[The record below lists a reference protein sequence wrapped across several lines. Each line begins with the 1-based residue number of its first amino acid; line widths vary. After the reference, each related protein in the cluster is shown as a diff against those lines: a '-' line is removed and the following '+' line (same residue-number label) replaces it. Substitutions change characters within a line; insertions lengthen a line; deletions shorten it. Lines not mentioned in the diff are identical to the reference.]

1 MKKNPLLGALPIL
14 AAMLG
19 QKLGVQVV
27 IGGSR
32 ACTDGQTICLPAL
45 PPDADA
51 SLAVLANGYI
61 DHEAAHIRYTDFAA
75 GKPAGLTGHIADILE
90 DTRIERL
97 LGERFPGCRHNLAEL
112 VAVLEAEETL
122 VPAPDAPIQ
131 AQVSMALVTLLR
143 ARLLG
148 QTALSAP
155 AAILEARLDGLLP
168 PGVVTKLLALAF
180 AVEDTTSTAE
190 VIALARR
197 IVAML
202 EEEAADPPDPPDL
215 QGSSGASAGTT
226 PDPQGSSGPDT
237 GTTPDPQGSSEPD
250 TGTTPDPQGSS
261 GPDTGTTPDSQGS
274 SGTNTGTV
282 PSPQGSPSSDP
293 RRAQLASLLDAT
305 DDAGDYGGDL
315 GQRAA
320 ALLNGQAQA
329 HRADAVAMA
338 GMEDFPSNHDPQTAA
353 AKARA
358 ATAALR
364 QRLGAL
370 VQAAHTEATWRT
382 HRGRQLETRDL
393 YRPAVGQ
400 SIRFLHQEVREAP
413 DTAIALLLDRS
424 ISMRLTIRLATQAI
438 LAITLALD
446 TVPGVVC
453 WAAAFPGGEQRESLI
468 PLKTFEERAG
478 RIAGRFR
485 LTANGGTPLAG
496 ALWRAG
502 YELIQRPQSR
512 RLVLVVTDGKP
523 GNAAGVQRI
532 LQRCRASGIEVI
544 GLGIGQAL
552 ADVQE
557 VFGRRD
563 ATAIT
568 TISELAPKLFAVLAQ
583 RLTAVAA

>member
-45 PPDADA
+45 PPDADP
-51 SLAVLANGYI
+51 SLAILANGYI
-61 DHEAAHIRYTDFAA
+61 DHEAAHIRYTDF
-75 GKPAGLTGHIADILE
+75 GIEKPTGLTGRITNILE

-97 LGERFPGCRHNLAEL
+97 LGERFPGCRHNLAKL

-122 VPAPDAPIQ
+122 LPPLDAPLQ
-131 AQVSMALVTLLR
+131 AQVCTALDTLLR

-148 QTALSAP
+148 QAALSAP
-155 AAILEARLDGLLP
+155 ADILEARLDGLLP

-190 VIALARR
+190 VIALAQR

-202 EEEAADPPDPPDL
+202 EEEAADPPDPPD
-215 QGSSGASAGTT
+215 
-226 PDPQGSSGPDT
+226 PQGSSGPDT
-237 GTTPDPQGSSEPD
+237 GT
-250 TGTTPDPQGSS
+250 
-261 GPDTGTTPDSQGS
+261 
-274 SGTNTGTV
+274 V
-282 PSPQGSPSSDP
+282 PSPQGSPGSDP

-305 DDAGDYGGDL
+305 DDVGDYGGDL
-315 GQRAA
+315 GRRAA

-353 AKARA
+353 AEARA

-382 HRGRQLETRDL
+382 RRGRRLETRDL
-393 YRPAVGQ
+393 CRPAVGQ
-400 SIRFLHQEVREAP
+400 SIRFFHQEVREAP
-413 DTAIALLLDRS
+413 DTAVALLLDRS
-424 ISMRLTIRLATQAI
+424 SSMFLRIPLAAQAV
-438 LAITLALD
+438 LAVTLALD
-446 TVPGVVC
+446 TVPGAVS
-453 WAAAFPGGEQRESLI
+453 WAAAFPGHARESLI
-468 PLKTFEERAG
+468 PLKTFEERAA

-485 LTANGGTPLAG
+485 LTTCGATPLAG

-502 YELIQRPQSR
+502 YALIQRPQSR
-512 RLVLVVTDGKP
+512 RLIVVATDGYP
-523 GNAAGVQRI
+523 DNPEGVQRI

-568 TISELAPKLFAVLAQ
+568 AISELAPKLFAVLAQ
-583 RLTAVAA
+583 RLVAVAA

>member
-19 QKLGVQVV
+19 QKLGVKVV
-27 IGGSR
+27 IGGNR

-45 PPDADA
+45 PPDADP
-51 SLAVLANGYI
+51 SLAILANGYI
-61 DHEAAHIRYTDFAA
+61 DHEAAHVRYTDF
-75 GKPAGLTGHIADILE
+75 GIEKPTGLTGLITNALE
-90 DTRIERL
+90 DVRIERL
-97 LGERFPGCRHNLAEL
+97 LGECFPGCRHNLAEL

-155 AAILEARLDGLLP
+155 AAILEARLDDLLP

-180 AVEDTTSTAE
+180 AVADTTSTAE
-190 VIALARR
+190 VIALAQR

-202 EEEAADPPDPPDL
+202 GEEAVDPPDPPDP
-215 QGSSGASAGTT
+215 QGASRSDTDTT
-226 PDPQGSSGPDT
+226 P
-237 GTTPDPQGSSEPD
+237 
-250 TGTTPDPQGSS
+250 
-261 GPDTGTTPDSQGS
+261 
-274 SGTNTGTV
+274 
-282 PSPQGSPSSDP
+282 DP
-293 RRAQLASLLDAT
+293 RRAQLASLLNAT
-305 DDAGDYGGDL
+305 DDAGDAGDL
-315 GQRAA
+315 GRRAA
-320 ALLNGQAQA
+320 ALLNTQARS

-338 GMEDFPSNHDPQTAA
+338 SVEDFPPNIDPHTAA
-353 AKARA
+353 AEARA

-370 VQAAHTEATWRT
+370 VQAAHTESTWRT
-382 HRGRQLETRDL
+382 RRGRQVETRDL
-393 YRPAVGQ
+393 YRSAVGQ
-400 SIRFLHQEVREAP
+400 SIRFLRHEVREAP
-413 DTAIALLLDRS
+413 DTAVALLLDRS
-424 ISMRLTIRLATQAI
+424 ESMSMSGSMALATQAM
-438 LAITLALD
+438 LAVTLALD
-446 TVPGVVC
+446 TVPGVAC
-453 WAAAFPGGEQRESLI
+453 WAAAFPGHARESII
-468 PLKTFEERAG
+468 PLKTFEERAA
-478 RIAGRFR
+478 RVAGRFR
-485 LTANGGTPLAG
+485 LYGSGRTPLAG

-502 YELIQRPQSR
+502 YALIQRPESR
-512 RLVLVVTDGKP
+512 RVILVVTDGQP
-523 GNAAGVQRI
+523 DNAKGVQRI

-563 ATAIT
+563 ATAIA
-568 TISELAPKLFAVLAQ
+568 TIQELAPKLFAVLAQ